1 MGCPT
6 SYDGMSATWSK
17 GKLSRLSSGTLASGT
32 TNYTYSYNGCG
43 QRVSKTY
50 SFLEGTNGLNPVQ
63 TGQVINYS
71 KQYYYDHAGR
81 LIAETINKSYYNASA
96 TVEHIVYLYDENSI
110 VGIDYTSNG
119 ATYRYFFQRNL
130 QGDVTAIFNTSGTI
144 MAKYLYDAWG
154 NCTISSETTS
164 YDVANTNPIRY
175 RGYYY
180 DDDTGL
186 YYCNARYY
194 SSKWRRF
201 ISPDDTAYLDPESVN
216 GLNLYCYCNNDPVN
230 LADPSGR
237 FGIALTLLICTGIGL
252 AFGAG
257 TEMAMQ
263 AYNGGDWNW
272 DLSTWNWWEIGKAG
286 LLGAA
291 NGLAYGLGGVAG
303 GILKGSF
310 HALTIANK
318 ALTAYQS
325 VSILLGTAMV
335 TNFAAGIG
343 GYAMYV
349 AGSKEEH
356 FNWAKGISW
365 AMGQTAKSTLSFF
378 TAGMYVGVGGWNVGD
393 GAKNSLVSIVGRAA
407 GRFIS
412 SYIPNNLCNTFFI

>member
-32 TNYTYSYNGCG
+32 TNYTYSYNGFG

-71 KQYYYDHAGR
+71 KKYYYDHAGR

-130 QGDVTAIFNTSGTI
+130 QGDVTAIFNTSGTL

-154 NCTISSETTS
+154 NCTISSETTN
-164 YDVANTNPIRY
+164 YAVANANPIRY

-186 YYCNARYY
+186 Y
-194 SSKWRRF
+194 
-201 ISPDDTAYLDPESVN
+201 
-216 GLNLYCYCNNDPVN
+216 
-230 LADPSGR
+230 
-237 FGIALTLLICTGIGL
+237 
-252 AFGAG
+252 
-257 TEMAMQ
+257 
-263 AYNGGDWNW
+263 
-272 DLSTWNWWEIGKAG
+272 
-286 LLGAA
+286 
-291 NGLAYGLGGVAG
+291 
-303 GILKGSF
+303 
-310 HALTIANK
+310 
-318 ALTAYQS
+318 
-325 VSILLGTAMV
+325 
-335 TNFAAGIG
+335 
-343 GYAMYV
+343 
-349 AGSKEEH
+349 
-356 FNWAKGISW
+356 
-365 AMGQTAKSTLSFF
+365 
-378 TAGMYVGVGGWNVGD
+378 
-393 GAKNSLVSIVGRAA
+393 
-407 GRFIS
+407 
-412 SYIPNNLCNTFFI
+412 